1 MSQVGNKNI
10 DNASGQVVRTD
21 IENTIAA
28 VASNNFGAKDSAGT
42 ILPAEFVADNS
53 TTPKK
58 LLIRSTSGN
67 SAAANATFFE
77 VGNLDQ
83 DNLGL
88 LPKSGGTM
96 TGALTLNTGAVGSP
110 SLTVGDSTTGLYRRA
125 SNQLGITISGTQTA
139 FFDANGLNI
148 LGQDDLRLYRSSNDR
163 YVGIQASNSTASNYT
178 LTLPTSAGSDT
189 QVLSTNGSGVLS
201 WATAV
206 PTGAIFCVAMLSA
219 APTGYVPCDGASY
232 SKTGIYAALF
242 AAIGYTYGGSGN
254 NFKVPDLRGEF
265 IRGLDNYGGTA
276 SSRGARGVDSGRSS
290 LNDVQSS
297 QMQRHRHTGT
307 SDDAGQHT
315 HTATVTDSGHR
326 HLPTSL
332 SSGTSS
338 QADGR
343 GVAINDNIVG
353 NYGGGSGTG
362 LGPLGNRHFMK
373 NTTTGISV
381 SNSTKNA
388 HDHSFTTNNQGG
400 SENSSENR
408 PRNIAMMYIIKL

>member
-28 VASNNFGAKDSAGT
+28 VASNNFGAKNSAGT
-42 ILPAEFVADNS
+42 ILPAEFVADSS

-58 LLIRSTSGN
+58 LLIRSTSGS
-67 SAAANATFFE
+67 SAAASATFFE

-88 LPKSGGTM
+88 LPITGGTM
-96 TGALTLNTGAVGSP
+96 SGALTLSAGAVNSP
-110 SLTVGDSTTGLYRRA
+110 SLTVGDSTTGIYRRA
-125 SNQLGITISGTQTA
+125 SNQLGVTISGTQTA

-219 APTGYVPCDGASY
+219 APTGYVPCDGATY
-232 SKTGIYAALF
+232 STGGIYAALF
-242 AAIGYTYGGSGN
+242 AAIGYNYGGSGGS
-254 NFKVPDLRGEF
+254 FKVPDLRGEF

-276 SSRGARGVDSGRSS
+276 SSRGARGVDSGRNS

-297 QMQRHRHTGT
+297 QMQRHQHTGT
-307 SDDAGQHT
+307 TNSGGSHS
-315 HTATVTDSGHR
+315 HTATVNDPGHKHTMNFALGNIISSGGAFGMKDSG
-326 HLPTSL
+326 T
-332 SSGTSS
+332 
-338 QADGR
+338 ADR
-343 GVAINDNIVG
+343 
-353 NYGGGSGTG
+353 
-362 LGPLGNRHFMK
+362 M
-373 NTTTGISV
+373 NTATTGITV
-381 SNSTKNA
+381 SNST
-388 HDHSFTTNNQGG
+388 HSGHQHSFSTNNQGG
-400 SENSSENR
+400 TDNSSENR